1 MNIGLAFVALAIA
14 TSVAGRAPQSGD
26 GAFGERALPSPV
38 TFPDSWVG
46 EGRPSRPSMT
56 VAALGSWAATD
67 IDGRTWSA
75 GALEGRV
82 VLVDFWATWCAPCL
96 EELPRLKRLHAR
108 HAPQGLTII
117 GVSLDRSSMRDFRSW
132 LQRQAVAWPQV
143 RQSGGYDSPLARSFA
158 VEAIPASFLFGRDGR
173 LHAAQLRGDSLEAR
187 VTALVE
193 AR

>member
-1 MNIGLAFVALAIA
+1 
-14 TSVAGRAPQSGD
+14 
-26 GAFGERALPSPV
+26 
-38 TFPDSWVG
+38 
-46 EGRPSRPSMT
+46 MT
-56 VAALGSWAATD
+56 VATLASWAATD

-108 HAPQGLTII
+108 HAPHGLTII

-173 LHAAQLRGDSLEAR
+173 LHAAHLRGDSLEAR